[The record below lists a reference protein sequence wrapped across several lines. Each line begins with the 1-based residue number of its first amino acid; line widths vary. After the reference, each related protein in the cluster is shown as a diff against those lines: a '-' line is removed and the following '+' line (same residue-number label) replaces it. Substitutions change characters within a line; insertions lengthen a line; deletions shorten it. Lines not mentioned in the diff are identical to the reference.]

1 MCYMWHLASNK
12 LNMAGG
18 GKVRRMMVNNLLS
31 ILTIAGV
38 IVGVICGYLIR
49 ISKDEEP
56 KHTDELIKAIRFV
69 VTYHTR
75 IF

>member
-1 MCYMWHLASNK
+1 ML
-12 LNMAGG
+12 
-18 GKVRRMMVNNLLS
+18 VNNLLS